1 MPISQTAI
9 WLVIEVAAFKELVDE
24 LKSYFWLKHLKWG
37 DGWIWWVFWNLT
49 FYINIHTSFR
59 LPGISRHWTLSP
71 IETLAKKYVKQLFT
85 KSKIIWLVIYNI
97 FHLVCNGKSCLLTQR
112 AFPKSLPASSHLHCA
127 GPESAAVRRILYLF
141 TQLKFFHLERLTLT
155 SAQRHL
161 QGRRGTDSAFRW
173 NSL

>member
-37 DGWIWWVFWNLT
+37 EGWIWWVFLDLT
-49 FYINIHTSFR
+49 CYIYIHTSFR

-71 IETLAKKYVKQLFT
+71 IETLATKYCKNNFSPNQR
-85 KSKIIWLVIYNI
+85 SSDI

-127 GPESAAVRRILYLF
+127 GPQSAVMRRIL
-141 TQLKFFHLERLTLT
+141 TPRI
-155 SAQRHL
+155 R
-161 QGRRGTDSAFRW
+161 DSYYYYSSVTK
-173 NSL
+173 NPG